1 MPSDAKKAKAA
12 AKKAGAKRGGK
23 ATKQDNDNE
32 LETETLDESQLSET
46 ANSSNADT
54 GTATPATNGTSAAT
68 NGLHKS
74 ASHATRMQ
82 QLDCK
87 LNALH
92 MVEAINADNRSCTG
106 VLASH
111 PHCRD
116 VHIHQFSMTFYG
128 QDLIV
133 DGKLEL
139 NHGRRYG
146 LLGLNGSGKSQVLFA
161 ISNRDIPI
169 PKHVDIFH
177 LSREIAPTEMTALQA
192 VCDCSK
198 EIAELEAESEELLAD
213 PEDTEAQD
221 RLQDIYEQLDEL
233 TADNT
238 EARAA
243 GILYGLGFTAAM
255 QVS

>member
-12 AKKAGAKRGGK
+12 AKKASAKRGGK
-23 ATKQDNDNE
+23 STKQDEN
-32 LETETLDESQLSET
+32 LEIETLDENQLSDG
-46 ANSSNADT
+46 SSNVDT
-54 GTATPATNGTSAAT
+54 GNATPATNGTLS

-74 ASHATRMQ
+74 ASHAARMV
-82 QLDCK
+82 QLDSK

-177 LSREIAPTEMTALQA
+177 LSREIAPTEMTALEA
-192 VCDCSK
+192 VSDCSK
-198 EIAELEAESEELLAD
+198 EIAALEAESEELLAD

-221 RLQDIYEQLDEL
+221 RLQDIYQQLDEL

-255 QVS
+255 QVN